1 MQTKTMRTGSDMYI
15 TITSKNDKNT
25 MVLADTDAFFRVYL
39 NYAQTKMLLETLA
52 NMLQEELL
60 A

>member
-1 MQTKTMRTGSDMYI
+1 MQTKTIRTEGDKYI
-15 TITSKNDKNT
+15 TVTSKKDKIT